1 MPVISSDVKM
11 ERLTKYLFNA
21 PSWPRS
27 LLIIIVLG
35 LVIDGASLRMGQDV
49 KFLGTLGFTIPAFVA
64 FVCTKPV
71 IGLLGSG
78 MTWNRSAMLAMS
90 CTVFG
95 IIISLSSLVFSF
107 ELLPLFYAI
116 SLGFIS
122 GIRLFI
128 LVAIADYRPS
138 RMLPPALIHGFF
150 GIFMGYFLFAASFV
164 LLALV
169 LQLVFVLGVLLLIW
183 TIERPLYRAFG
194 IRGLHL
200 LNSFLEHLTDGS
212 KGMEDF
218 FREIGE
224 EVYVPQV
231 SLFFK
236 REGKRGLTF
245 TVPNVH
251 PGPIGEIGGGNIPR
265 CLQEHNADLVM
276 AAHGTATHDFNL
288 VSESEISKIISA
300 MRRSEEKVIYS
311 PMVSRSVRYRY
322 GTVEVLYQVFHDT
335 LLIVSTRS
343 PEKTEDLEYGIGMTI
358 MAEGHRSFP
367 NIAFVDAHNAHTGDL
382 TAIQPGT
389 LTATE
394 YLNACIYAI
403 DSAPSLE
410 KYPVLVGMSHVTVP
424 FTREQ
429 GFGDQGI
436 QAMVLEVAGQRTA
449 YVLFDGN
456 NMHEGVRETLRG
468 RVLFYADDGEVMT
481 TDSHVVNTISG
492 KNPIGYHVPVEEIV
506 PYIDKALEEARS
518 DLSPSAVGGST
529 ALCER
534 VVVFGSDS
542 IAQLASTVNTMI
554 LFIPPLGVAILLL
567 AFLLSFMA
575 YIVIG

>member
-35 LVIDGASLRMGQDV
+35 LVIDGASFRMGQDV
-49 KFLGTLGFTIPAFVA
+49 KFLGTVGFTIPALVA
-64 FVCTKPV
+64 FAGTKPV
-71 IGLLGSG
+71 IGLLGSA

-107 ELLPLFYAI
+107 DLLPLFYAI

-122 GIRLFI
+122 GVRLFI

-138 RMLPPALIHGFF
+138 RMLSPALIHGFF
-150 GIFMGYFLFAASFV
+150 GIFMGYFLFAASFI

-169 LQLVFVLGVLLLIW
+169 LQLVFVLGVLLLVW

-224 EVYVPQV
+224 EVWVPQV
-231 SLFFK
+231 SLFFR

-265 CLQEHNADLVM
+265 CLQEHSEDLVM

-300 MRRSEEKVIYS
+300 MRRSQETVIYS
-311 PMVSRSVRYRY
+311 PLVSRSVRYRY

-394 YLNACIYAI
+394 YLNACIHAI
-403 DSAPSLE
+403 DTAPALE

-436 QAMVLEVAGQRTA
+436 QAMVIEVAGQRTA

-456 NMHEGVRETLRG
+456 NMHEGVRETLRE

-492 KNPIGYHVPVEEIV
+492 KNPVGYQVPADEIL
-506 PYIDKALEEARS
+506 PHMNKALEVAIA
-518 DLSPSAVGGST
+518 DLSPASVGGST